1 MKKLLFLLV
10 LSIPTMIYSQD
21 FEKGK
26 TIFEQNCASC
36 HKMDGKLVGPPLQN
50 TVETQGREWTQKW
63 IYNSQVLIE
72 EGDAHANEIYKE
84 YNQMAMP
91 SYSWLAEDELSA
103 LVDYLEGWKT
113 NQPVEVAEEASTEGG
128 GVVSQSGNTEIPKY
142 IWVLLIITAFI
153 ITLSVFVIIGAIRVL
168 DKHFSKVAISNAY
181 MTKKLDMSLK
191 EAGDEADELIEREVY
206 KRVSEKVKSI
216 KEEIDDSLKNFK

>member
-1 MKKLLFLLV
+1 MKKILILFLLI
-10 LSIPTMIYSQD
+10 SSFGYGQD

-26 TIFEQNCASC
+26 TIFEQNCSSC
-36 HKMDGKLVGPPLQN
+36 HKMDAKMIGPPLQN

-63 IYNSQVLIE
+63 IYNSQLLIE
-72 EGDAHANEIYKE
+72 QGDAHAKEIYNE

-103 LVDYLEGWKT
+103 VIDYLEGWKT
-113 NQPVEVAEEASTEGG
+113 NQPVEVAEVAPTEGG
-128 GVVSQSGNTEIPKY
+128 GEVVQSGNGTIPKY
-142 IWVLLIITAFI
+142 VWILLIITVVVI
-153 ITLSVFVIIGAIRVL
+153 VLSIFVIISAIRVL
-168 DKHFSKVAISNAY
+168 DKHFTKVAISNEY

-191 EAGDEADELIEREVY
+191 QAGVEADEVIEREVY
-206 KRVSEKVKSI
+206 KRVAEKVKSI